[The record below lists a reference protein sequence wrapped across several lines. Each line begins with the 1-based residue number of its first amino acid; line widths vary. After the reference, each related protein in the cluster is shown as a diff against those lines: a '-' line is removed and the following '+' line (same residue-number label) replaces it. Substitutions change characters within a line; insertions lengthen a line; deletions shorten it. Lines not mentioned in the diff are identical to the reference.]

1 MSSREQATH
10 TNQYF
15 AGAHNFEMN
24 NPQFNNNNYY
34 TKTPV
39 DVQQKLVEKLKP
51 ISGAWMDK
59 NKICLEGTRM
69 SILKEISEW
78 IYSSNESASQVLFL
92 CGEAGTGKS
101 TISHTIG
108 SKHQNILGAFFCF
121 DRTLLTTRTPWNAM
135 RTIAYHLAIK
145 ATEIGYQMLEA
156 LGAYPYI
163 LESYNVE
170 DLWKSLIVQSSQA
183 MTDLDQPVL
192 IVIDALDESG
202 AKEDVERENLL
213 SLIVNGA
220 HGLPKN
226 FRVLVTSRPEY
237 DVIEHLHIAKEA
249 PNTKLLRIKYMDE
262 IKGTQD
268 DILLRAGI
276 TVPERFKRV
285 MNLKKGNTN
294 DFRALDEL
302 YIYILKETFDVTDVD
317 DMDRYKFIM
326 SQVLAAFEPLSQNAL
341 QNLQPEN
348 SISKSDDAP
357 VKPVHISVF
366 DFLLNEECSKQ
377 FCLSQIQGHK
387 QLATGA
393 FKVMFKNLHFN
404 MANLKNSHVL
414 NSEIEDLDKKVFVIL
429 HTEIVLKIWNAQT
442 GEATG
447 RILQGHSE
455 AVTCIAFSPDGEKI
469 VSGSWDETVRIW
481 NVETGETITGPLLG
495 HSHCIGSVAFSAD
508 GNRIISSSL
517 DHIIKI
523 WDAKTGSIIG
533 NSLNARENHFPV
545 HILSSSFSP
554 NCKKAVARATDTT
567 LMIWNTETGRPIGDV
582 IKGHTDYIITF
593 SFSPDGQKIVSGSSD
608 KTIRIWN
615 AETGKPIGVPLLGH
629 SDQVASVTF
638 SPDSKRILSGS
649 VDKSI
654 KVWNAE
660 IEKVVNDQLYPGHS
674 HRVSSVVFSPDGKK
688 IASGSF
694 DNTIRIWDSETGEP
708 IGNPL
713 HGHSNWIKS
722 VAFSPDG
729 TKLAS
734 GSFDKTIRLWD
745 VQTGHTIGF
754 PLKLEKKQAAK
765 SWICSV
771 TFSPNGKQLASGQ
784 SDGGIIVWPMPAPS
798 SQPLSSISEAADS
811 HPWNGRSITES
822 GYMSSFAMA
831 FPYEEAEELDFG
843 SPFNLFSPEHVV
855 IYTADGATVLS
866 GYADGKVK
874 RLRINEDKPT
884 KDDSSWN
891 YYND

>member
-1 MSSREQATH
+1 
-10 TNQYF
+10 
-15 AGAHNFEMN
+15 
-24 NPQFNNNNYY
+24 
-34 TKTPV
+34 
-39 DVQQKLVEKLKP
+39 VEKLKP

-170 DLWKSLIVQSSQA
+170 NLWKSLIVQSSQA

-268 DILLRAGI
+268 DILLYVDIIMKQEIDSGKLTSNQCKSLAEKAAGFFLWAVVACKFIHGRRAGI

-348 SISKSDDAP
+348 SEKDTVNCVLSFLGSLFTGISKSDDAP

-414 NSEIEDLDKKVFVIL
+414 NSEIEDLDKKVSKQIAPEVSYACCFWDLHLQYISEPDPSWVPKLERFFCLYSLYWMEVLSLKGRIHIASRAATFVIEFIKNLQVFVIL
-429 HTEIVLKIWNAQT
+429 HTEIVLKY
-442 GEATG
+442 
-447 RILQGHSE
+447 
-455 AVTCIAFSPDGEKI
+455 D
-469 VSGSWDETVRIW
+469 
-481 NVETGETITGPLLG
+481 
-495 HSHCIGSVAFSAD
+495 
-508 GNRIISSSL
+508 
-517 DHIIKI
+517 
-523 WDAKTGSIIG
+523 
-533 NSLNARENHFPV
+533 
-545 HILSSSFSP
+545 
-554 NCKKAVARATDTT
+554 
-567 LMIWNTETGRPIGDV
+567 
-582 IKGHTDYIITF
+582 
-593 SFSPDGQKIVSGSSD
+593 
-608 KTIRIWN
+608 
-615 AETGKPIGVPLLGH
+615 
-629 SDQVASVTF
+629 
-638 SPDSKRILSGS
+638 
-649 VDKSI
+649 
-654 KVWNAE
+654 
-660 IEKVVNDQLYPGHS
+660 
-674 HRVSSVVFSPDGKK
+674 
-688 IASGSF
+688 
-694 DNTIRIWDSETGEP
+694 
-708 IGNPL
+708 
-713 HGHSNWIKS
+713 
-722 VAFSPDG
+722 
-729 TKLAS
+729 
-734 GSFDKTIRLWD
+734 
-745 VQTGHTIGF
+745 
-754 PLKLEKKQAAK
+754 
-765 SWICSV
+765 CS
-771 TFSPNGKQLASGQ
+771 
-784 SDGGIIVWPMPAPS
+784 
-798 SQPLSSISEAADS
+798 
-811 HPWNGRSITES
+811 
-822 GYMSSFAMA
+822 
-831 FPYEEAEELDFG
+831 
-843 SPFNLFSPEHVV
+843 
-855 IYTADGATVLS
+855 
-866 GYADGKVK
+866 
-874 RLRINEDKPT
+874 
-884 KDDSSWN
+884 
-891 YYND
+891 